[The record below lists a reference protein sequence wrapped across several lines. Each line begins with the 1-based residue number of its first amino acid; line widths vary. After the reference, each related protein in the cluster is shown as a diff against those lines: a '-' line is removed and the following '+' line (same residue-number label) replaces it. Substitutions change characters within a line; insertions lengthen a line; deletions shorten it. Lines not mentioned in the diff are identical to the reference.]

1 VKDETGYLREVTQ
14 SLIAEVEHW
23 KGILA
28 IVLKA
33 NGGSLVIARKSSD
46 VNPPYEIVMRR
57 VDEGDTTE
65 LAEIELRLLEGK
77 EQIEEVM
84 GKPSPIIVPK

>member
-1 VKDETGYLREVTQ
+1 MKDEAGYLREVTQ
-14 SLIAEVEHW
+14 GLLAEVEHW
-23 KGILA
+23 KGMLA

-33 NGGSLVIARKSSD
+33 NGGALVLARKSSD
-46 VNPPYEIVMRR
+46 VQQPYEIVMRR
-57 VDEGDTTE
+57 VDEEGTIE
-65 LAEIELRLLEGK
+65 SAEIELRLLEGK

>member
-1 VKDETGYLREVTQ
+1 VKDEAGYLREVTQ
-14 SLIAEVEHW
+14 SLLAEVEHW